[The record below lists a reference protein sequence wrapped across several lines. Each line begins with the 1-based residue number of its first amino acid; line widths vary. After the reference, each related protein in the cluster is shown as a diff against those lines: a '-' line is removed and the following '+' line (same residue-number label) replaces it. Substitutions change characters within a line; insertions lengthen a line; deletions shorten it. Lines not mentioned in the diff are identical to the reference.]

1 MPTLWNSL
9 LSFLSE
15 ITSENYTTLVYCPHC
30 GNSDSYVKYG
40 FYSRYLFD
48 DHLTKIQRYRC
59 DNDLCPHTTFS
70 ILPHAFL
77 RIHRASLCMFM
88 YVLARY
94 EHGDSI
100 ASIARDTGSNW
111 PRIQRWIKKAREIRD
126 WLGKEYKKAPP

>member
-1 MPTLWNSL
+1 M
-9 LSFLSE
+9 
-15 ITSENYTTLVYCPHC
+15 
-30 GNSDSYVKYG
+30 
-40 FYSRYLFD
+40 
-48 DHLTKIQRYRC
+48 
-59 DNDLCPHTTFS
+59 TFS